1 MARIAVPLLAVIL
14 FAGCKGSVGN
24 TQAEASRNR
33 KALLSLEMEM
43 TEDEVLSIMG
53 KPGKKERHS
62 FDDRTIE
69 FWLYLTEGITVEYE
83 SNWDSDYTPLAF
95 EGGKLI
101 GWGRNFYD
109 RILFYRNKN

>member
-1 MARIAVPLLAVIL
+1 MARIAVPLLTVIL

-69 FWLYLTEGITVEYE
+69 FWLYLTEGITVE
-83 SNWDSDYTPLAF
+83 
-95 EGGKLI
+95 
-101 GWGRNFYD
+101 
-109 RILFYRNKN
+109 